1 MPVSSTR
8 SEGGS
13 SRAADPPPA
22 AGTTP
27 SAEGAAA
34 AVEVEVA
41 IEVSRPQAPTSTPTP
56 AGRRWLQ
63 VAFSLSLLLLALL
76 VLYLIRDVAGAFVLG
91 ALLAFLILPAVDLLE
106 SRGVPRALGV
116 LLVFAG
122 LAGVVWLL
130 VRATAPLFSDEVNSL
145 IKQLPALAVLAQE
158 QLSPLERGN
167 QLVIFGY
174 SIDLGFY
181 AKEVTKNLNGFL
193 LGQFANAL
201 GLGLTAI
208 TTLLQLLLLLIVA
221 FLVALNA
228 HEFSGFMRHMVPPDY
243 RSDFDEIWL
252 NTKRMLYAYMRGQL
266 AVAALI
272 GFFSTIAVWVLGLR
286 YPLALGLLAG
296 LSALIPYIGPYLG
309 AVPAV
314 LIALTIGPYQALGV
328 AVAYVVIS
336 NVIFNF
342 VSPRVVGSAV
352 QLPSLLVIVAF
363 LAGFSMAG
371 ILGMFVAVPVAA
383 FIRIVYAHVH
393 PRLFGV

>member
-1 MPVSSTR
+1 
-8 SEGGS
+8 
-13 SRAADPPPA
+13 
-22 AGTTP
+22 
-27 SAEGAAA
+27 
-34 AVEVEVA
+34 
-41 IEVSRPQAPTSTPTP
+41 
-56 AGRRWLQ
+56 
-63 VAFSLSLLLLALL
+63 
-76 VLYLIRDVAGAFVLG
+76 
-91 ALLAFLILPAVDLLE
+91 
-106 SRGVPRALGV
+106 
-116 LLVFAG
+116 
-122 LAGVVWLL
+122 
-130 VRATAPLFSDEVNSL
+130 
-145 IKQLPALAVLAQE
+145 VLAQE

-243 RSDFDEIWL
+243 RADFDEIWL

-272 GFFSTIAVWVLGLR
+272 GFFSTIAVWVLGLK

>member
-130 VRATAPLFSDEVNSL
+130 VRATAPLFSDEVNSP

>member
-27 SAEGAAA
+27 SAEGAA

-272 GFFSTIAVWVLGLR
+272 GFFSTIAVWVLGLK

-296 LSALIPYIGPYLG
+296 LSALIPYVGPYLG

>member
-1 MPVSSTR
+1 M
-8 SEGGS
+8 
-13 SRAADPPPA
+13 
-22 AGTTP
+22 
-27 SAEGAAA
+27 
-34 AVEVEVA
+34 
-41 IEVSRPQAPTSTPTP
+41 
-56 AGRRWLQ
+56 
-63 VAFSLSLLLLALL
+63 LLLALL

-106 SRGVPRALGV
+106 SRGVPRVLGV

-130 VRATAPLFSDEVNSL
+130 VRALAPLFSDEVNNL
-145 IKQLPALAVLAQE
+145 IKQLPALAVLAQQ
-158 QLSPLERGN
+158 QLSRPEGGN

-174 SIDLGFY
+174 SFDLGFY

-228 HEFSGFMRHMVPPDY
+228 HQFSGFMRHMVPPDY

-252 NTKRMLYAYMRGQL
+252 STKRMLYAYMRGQL

-272 GFFSTIAVWVLGLR
+272 GFFSTVAVWLLGLK

-314 LIALTIGPYQALGV
+314 LIALTIGPYQVLGV
-328 AVAYVVIS
+328 AAAYVVIS

-342 VSPRVVGSAV
+342 VSPRVVGNAV
-352 QLPSLLVIVAF
+352 QLPSLLVIVAL

-383 FIRIVYAHVH
+383 FIRIVYAHVQ
-393 PRLFGV
+393 PRLFGA